1 MTSLRKQTGLDVA
14 FRVECLEERLPGEVE
29 TALFRIIQEACTN
42 IARYAGAGKASVLI
56 RCTGATVQV
65 QVDDDGRGFDLEEA
79 LASGRLGLLGMRERA
94 EMLGGT
100 CEIKTAPGRGAAI
113 RVEAPV
119 SVPAGFEGPAAM
131 DVGPQ
136 VAPVDAAETTASV
149 ELACAKA
156 LSTALVEITEGMS
169 RRMNAPDLLAFVL
182 ERAAATVACDY
193 AVVALQIRHRWIV
206 SHAYGLPEAL
216 IGQPLLA
223 AALPLAAEIART
235 GKVVVV
241 NYTGSDDPLAVA
253 ARESGVFSGAGIPL
267 VAAGRFLGAVAFVHN
282 AAPISFKPSEVEFLR
297 HLSTVI
303 SLVLEIIQLR
313 GEAPVNVGTF

>member
-1 MTSLRKQTGLDVA
+1 M
-14 FRVECLEERLPGEVE
+14 
-29 TALFRIIQEACTN
+29 
-42 IARYAGAGKASVLI
+42 ARYAGAGKASVVI

-65 QVDDDGRGFDLEEA
+65 RVEDDGRGFDLETA

-100 CEIKTAPGRGAAI
+100 CEIKTAHGAGTAI
-113 RVEAPV
+113 RVEAPL
-119 SVPAGFEGPAAM
+119 SGPAAIEEPATGE
-131 DVGPQ
+131 VGRQ
-136 VAPVDAAETTASV
+136 VAPVDAAQTTASV
-149 ELACAKA
+149 ELARAKA
-156 LSTALVEITEGMS
+156 LSNALVEITEGMS
-169 RRMNAPDLLAFVL
+169 RRENAPDLLAFVL

-193 AVVALQIRHRWIV
+193 AVVALQKHRRWIV
-206 SHAYGLPEAL
+206 SHAYGLPEGL

-223 AALPLAAEIART
+223 AALPLAAEIERT

-241 NYTGSDDPLAVA
+241 NYTGSDEPLAVA

-313 GEAPVNVGTF
+313 GEAPAHVAAAV